1 MRNLGSNAFLLV
13 PLQVFKVS
21 GSSNLIMPKTKLQ
34 IMAQRAVEGD
44 EQALDYL
51 SLQESVVNWTTAS
64 TLTWETVCANYNYC
78 AHVIVVAT
86 QLQLHVMR
94 RTSRYALQSLT
105 WIVRHHY
112 KKELPPVATNCT
124 VEDLAEM
131 TAAIV
136 DEVPP
141 PHLNRAEDVTASSSS
156 ESESEE
162 EPASKKIKK
171 TKEKSTKKEKKEKK
185 EDMEETRSNHV
196 CTRCRI
202 PGCEAEVCDIRRHL
216 MVHVKRGQINQDDVE
231 GIVEVM
237 RHGKP

>member
-1 MRNLGSNAFLLV
+1 
-13 PLQVFKVS
+13 
-21 GSSNLIMPKTKLQ
+21 
-34 IMAQRAVEGD
+34 
-44 EQALDYL
+44 
-51 SLQESVVNWTTAS
+51 
-64 TLTWETVCANYNYC
+64 
-78 AHVIVVAT
+78 
-86 QLQLHVMR
+86 MR
-94 RTSRYALQSLT
+94 RMSRYALQSLT

-124 VEDLAEM
+124 VKDLAEM

-141 PHLNRAEDVTASSSS
+141 PHLKRAEDVTASSSS

-162 EPASKKIKK
+162 EPESKKIKK
-171 TKEKSTKKEKKEKK
+171 TKEKSTKKEKKEEK

-196 CTRCRI
+196 RTRCHI
-202 PGCEAEVCDIRRHL
+202 PGCEAEVCDFRRHL

-231 GIVEVM
+231 GITEVM

>member
-13 PLQVFKVS
+13 PLQVFEVS

-44 EQALDYL
+44 EEALDYL
-51 SLQESVVNWTTAS
+51 SLQESQVNWTTAS
-64 TLTWETVCANYNYC
+64 TLMWETLCANYNYC
-78 AHVIVVAT
+78 AHVLVVAT

-105 WIVRHHY
+105 WIARHHY

-124 VEDLAEM
+124 VEELAEM
-131 TAAIV
+131 MAAIA

-162 EPASKKIKK
+162 EPASKKI
-171 TKEKSTKKEKKEKK
+171 
-185 EDMEETRSNHV
+185 
-196 CTRCRI
+196 
-202 PGCEAEVCDIRRHL
+202 
-216 MVHVKRGQINQDDVE
+216 
-231 GIVEVM
+231 
-237 RHGKP
+237 

>member
-1 MRNLGSNAFLLV
+1 
-13 PLQVFKVS
+13 
-21 GSSNLIMPKTKLQ
+21 
-34 IMAQRAVEGD
+34 MAQRAVEGD

-51 SLQESVVNWTTAS
+51 SLQESVINWTTAS

-78 AHVIVVAT
+78 AHVLVVAT

-162 EPASKKIKK
+162 EPASKTIKK
-171 TKEKSTKKEKKEKK
+171 RKKKRRK
-185 EDMEETRSNHV
+185 
-196 CTRCRI
+196 
-202 PGCEAEVCDIRRHL
+202 RRHGGDSFQQRPHQMSHTRL
-216 MVHVKRGQINQDDVE
+216 
-231 GIVEVM
+231 
-237 RHGKP
+237 

>member
-13 PLQVFKVS
+13 PLRVFKVS

-34 IMAQRAVEGD
+34 TMAQRAVEGD

-51 SLQESVVNWTTAS
+51 SLQESIVNWTTAS
-64 TLTWETVCANYNYC
+64 TLTRETVCGNYNYS
-78 AHVIVVAT
+78 AHVLVVAM

-105 WIVRHHY
+105 WIVGHHY

-124 VEDLAEM
+124 VEDLVEM

-162 EPASKKIKK
+162 EPASKQNIKK
-171 TKEKSTKKEKKEKK
+171 RKKRRK
-185 EDMEETRSNHV
+185 
-196 CTRCRI
+196 
-202 PGCEAEVCDIRRHL
+202 RRHGGDPFQPRPHQMSHTRL
-216 MVHVKRGQINQDDVE
+216 
-231 GIVEVM
+231 
-237 RHGKP
+237 